1 LQILKFCICWQFWS
15 KHLYACHQYLE
26 TVFDFTLLACGIG
39 EYSTVHFSVTLQSK
53 FWMNSSRIWLFV
65 DNFGAWKM
73 QFGSLKSAWILYFE
87 YAMNPVRFLSFLQIH
102 IVSLMNL
109 PVLSVSIALTLSQ
122 SFAYFH
128 YRYDPVCS
136 FEDWYASWKVL
147 KSLVIF
153 RPVIFCSVSR
163 SCIVLERH
171 LSHGIYG
178 VVLWSKVLNFTA
190 LVGV

>member
-1 LQILKFCICWQFWS
+1 MHVTSTWK
-15 KHLYACHQYLE
+15 QYLLSLC
-26 TVFDFTLLACGIG
+26 LLAVLV
-39 EYSTVHFSVTLQSK
+39 STVQYTSASHCSL
-53 FWMNSSRIWLFV
+53 
-65 DNFGAWKM
+65 NFEWTRLGYGFLSIILVLEKCSLGPWA
-73 QFGSLKSAWILYFE
+73 SLKSAWILYFE

-122 SFAYFH
+122 SFACFH

-136 FEDWYASWKVL
+136 FEDWYVSWKVL

-163 SCIVLERH
+163 SCIVLEKH